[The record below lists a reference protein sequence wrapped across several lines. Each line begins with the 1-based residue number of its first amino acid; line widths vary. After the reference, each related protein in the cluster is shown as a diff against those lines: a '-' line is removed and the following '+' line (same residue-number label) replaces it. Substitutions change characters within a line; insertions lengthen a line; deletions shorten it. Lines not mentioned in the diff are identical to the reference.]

1 MGRQGDPV
9 KEGKAAIKGAGL
21 LVWAPILFCWLAYTS
36 AYLGR
41 YSYSSNITG
50 FLRELGVSHGDT
62 GLVTT
67 CFFFAYGAGQV
78 INGLLCR
85 RYRAKYMIPLAL
97 LVSSLLN
104 LAVLLGVP
112 FSWMKYL
119 WLLNGA
125 VQSILWPTLISV
137 LSRTLQKK
145 DLTKAVVAMS
155 TTVPVGT
162 FLIYGL
168 SALLAIS
175 GGYRFSFLAA
185 SVLMLVSA
193 VVWFLFYEKVFQAE
207 REESGNLPSSAAASA
222 SRGIAG
228 GALAAVIALGVFAVA
243 NNLVKDGLTT
253 WVPSILKEKFGLP
266 ESLSIF
272 LTLLLPLLGLLG
284 AICNTALQ
292 KKISSLVF
300 LSGVWFL
307 LTALCMGLV
316 LLFVDTGLWAVVLAA
331 FGCTSLFMHAVN
343 NVITSMAPLYLRE
356 QIDSGLLAGLLNGCC
371 YIGSALS
378 SYGLGA
384 LADHFGWNGVF
395 LTLLWISC
403 VPVGIAA
410 IFSLFSRKSISG
422 GTVL

>member
-1 MGRQGDPV
+1 MK
-9 KEGKAAIKGAGL
+9 KERAAGENAGAL
-21 LVWAPILFCWLAYTS
+21 TWLPIFFCWFAYTS

-41 YSYSSNITG
+41 YSYSSNITAI
-50 FLRELGVSHGDT
+50 LRDFGVSHGDT

-85 RYRAKYMIPLAL
+85 RYRAKFMIPLAL
-97 LVSSLLN
+97 LVSALLN
-104 LAVLLGVP
+104 LAVFLGVP

-119 WLLNGA
+119 WLINGLM
-125 VQSILWPTLISV
+125 QSILWPTLISV
-137 LSRTLQKK
+137 LSRTLHKK

-155 TTVPVGT
+155 TTVPAGT

-175 GGYRFSFLAA
+175 GSYRFSFLLAA
-185 SVLMLVSA
+185 VLMLA
-193 VVWFLFYEKVFQAE
+193 
-207 REESGNLPSSAAASA
+207 SAAIWFVSYGTVFRQGKEERGDLPPTAATPA

-228 GALAAVIALGVFAVA
+228 SALAVVIALGTFAVA

-253 WVPSILKEKFGLP
+253 WVPSILKENFGLP
-266 ESLSIF
+266 ESISIF
-272 LTLLLPLLGLLG
+272 LTLLLPMLGLLG
-284 AICNTALQ
+284 AVCNAALE
-292 KKISSLVF
+292 KKLHSLVS

-316 LLFVDTGLWAVVLAA
+316 LLFVDTGLWVIVLAA
-331 FGCTSLFMHAVN
+331 FGCISLFMHAVN
-343 NVITSMAPLYLRE
+343 NVITSMAPLYMRE

-378 SYGLGA
+378 SYGLGV
-384 LADHFGWNGVF
+384 LADRFGWNGVF
-395 LTLLWISC
+395 QTLLWISC
-403 VPVGIAA
+403 VPAVTAVL
-410 IFSLFSRKSISG
+410 FSLLSRRKSSSG
-422 GTVL
+422 RAEV